1 MLLRIAMG
9 VLAAVVLLALPAGK
23 PVAATGLPSEP
34 AALALPVAPA
44 VISLPKPSRFRPG
57 SFVRRPNGAIAYV
70 PAVIRMEELLPLP
83 VTAANPTSVPFG
95 RSSATASRGAFE
107 LLVRE
112 LAPQYDLDPNLVLA
126 VIAAESSFRA
136 DALSP
141 VGAAGLMQ
149 LMPATA
155 RRFGVRDIYDP
166 MQNLRGGMSYLRW
179 LLSYFRGN
187 VEFALAAYN
196 AGEGAVDR
204 YLGVPPYAETKG
216 YIAKIMRAYRKATH
230 PFDPGLIGASPVA
243 APLRTGS

>member
-1 MLLRIAMG
+1 MLLRVAKG
-9 VLAAVVLLALPAGK
+9 VLAAAALLALPAGE
-23 PVAATGLPSEP
+23 PVAATGLPSKPAVSALP
-34 AALALPVAPA
+34 AAPVIIDLPE
-44 VISLPKPSRFRPG
+44 PSRLRPG
-57 SFVRRPNGAIAYV
+57 NFVRQANGKIGYI

-83 VTAANPTSVPFG
+83 VAPANPTTTPFG
-95 RSSATASRGAFE
+95 RSTAPASRGDLE

-112 LAPQYDLDPNLVLA
+112 LAPQYGLDPNLVLA

-141 VGAAGLMQ
+141 AGAAGLMQ

-187 VEFALAAYN
+187 VKFALAAYN
-196 AGEGAVDR
+196 AGEGAVNR

-216 YIAKIMRAYRKATH
+216 YIAKIMRVYRQVTH
-230 PFDPGLIGASPVA
+230 PFDPGLIRASPIAVA
-243 APLRTGS
+243 PRAGS